1 MAHKR
6 CMLDKQ
12 GYIHAHGCTP
22 PRATRAR
29 AHARAQIRER
39 ASRLC
44 YTYTACLVSYRSSIS
59 DPHAST
65 PVYVHF
71 RYMDLLV
78 AWKILSLTLDVV
90 FLFTVPFTTTTV
102 FVLLLVTVLRYI
114 TYTGTIIASSH
125 CCGNFCS
132 FLKIDFLCKQYS
144 VSCLEQFS

>member
-1 MAHKR
+1 
-6 CMLDKQ
+6 MLDKQ
-12 GYIHAHGCTP
+12 GYMHAQGCTP

-44 YTYTACLVSYRSSIS
+44 YTYNACLLSYRSSIS

-71 RYMDLLV
+71 RYVNLLV
-78 AWKILSLTLDVV
+78 AWTILTLTLHVV

-102 FVLLLVTVLRYI
+102 FVLLLLVTVLRYI
-114 TYTGTIIASSH
+114 MYTGTIIASSH
-125 CCGNFCS
+125 CCANFFS

-144 VSCLEQFS
+144 VSCLELFS